1 MFGRRLYIRFGILS
15 LLGLGIWM
23 LGIGQAQPAPTGTR
37 HVTGYLVLSPPRAS
51 DALVIAVPGIKV
63 RLVALLDNTEVN
75 SVKTDLSG
83 RFNFG
88 AVKPGRYQV
97 CWSKAGIVAQC
108 GKAFAV
114 QSRHVY
120 LQRLAISPKIS
131 GKARTLYGKVR
142 LADGSIPR
150 TLEPIL
156 GINAFA
162 TVAARDSQ
170 GKLIRS
176 GYVNNYGEYVLPG
189 VPPTRGLK
197 VSANIEAAKIEKA
210 VAASSLLSQRINLTF
225 KQHAPKIKGLL
236 GKAPLDRHWSAK
248 SGDLFDVTIKA
259 DDADGHSLTYWWLL
273 PDGSTK
279 LQTTDASLVG
289 TSLGAANAVH
299 EYTVVAGDGFGGYA
313 RETLKVSTAGIR
325 FTGLVSGSNAPAL
338 AGVEVEVNGKKTTTA
353 ADGRFSIFVD
363 EQPRYVLNL
372 RKSGYGLVS
381 KILDNGNGNGRY
393 MMTRAT
399 VKKVDPSVDFEVVNE
414 RQPTDCPGAVGD
426 RYRKRDSLTHATA
439 SGKRDCGPGIK
450 VRFPADA
457 LENASGGKPVGDV
470 HVEVTTV
477 DLRSADGMPGNGSAR
492 NNGGDIR
499 TMESYGAGTV
509 EMRDQNGPLRIK
521 SGMQAE
527 ITIPIPQEQLAFPAT
542 IPASIPLL
550 SYDEKM
556 GLWQEE
562 GSLQRDGNAYVGKV
576 RHFSAINADTLKNNQ
591 ACIRLEATLMPP
603 NFRFEA
609 EVPQSGAPRIV
620 GEVIANEVQRF
631 HVLINLPTGAIIK
644 MRTFDSNNQP
654 IALLDVNN
662 PGAANGL
669 TELLVNSAGPQSPLT
684 PNEPAFPYDACQVSV
699 ELTPKRP
706 VGQGIDQF
714 LSGFNIFTDGQT
726 SGGAN
731 SLNLTELD
739 QGNINLANQIRAA
752 GEAYYLRI
760 DQHNDRENLV
770 EFKQKNGFPNN
781 DEIKLAYANSGDL
794 GFGRDMHCRKLT
806 GTGNNSEYACYV
818 TNYGS
823 RFTDDGQDYL
833 DALSNTAPI
842 ATVGM
847 EYSRLEDAAGVP
859 FGNPIV
865 KFYVFKEALGNARA
879 TSADLDGAGERPV
892 PQLCT
897 VCHGGRAPNDPN
909 NDGLIPW
916 VDNASV
922 DMGSRF
928 IPFDLTSLF
937 LLNINGAANQTALRK
952 LNCDIVKN
960 AAPSAELDAVIASM
974 YGAGCSGN
982 QIVGNAV
989 PGWQDA
995 AASTPNLPNKQEV
1008 YAKLVTPSCRAC
1020 HLSQTPSSI
1029 TWAEA
1034 QDFSNFGGTIADLVC
1049 NRHVMAHALV
1059 THNRFWLSTGPHQP
1073 LLLHNFLNGN
1083 TAPGSGDGLECIQQ
1097 QGDP

>member
-1 MFGRRLYIRFGILS
+1 MSGRRLYIRFGIFAV
-15 LLGLGIWM
+15 LGLGIWV
-23 LGIGQAQPAPTGTR
+23 LGISQAQPAPTGTR
-37 HVTGYLVLSPPRAS
+37 HVTGYLVLSPPRIENAP
-51 DALVIAVPGIKV
+51 VIAVPGVKV
-63 RLVALLDNTEVN
+63 RLVSLLDNADVGTVR
-75 SVKTDLSG
+75 TDLSG

-88 AVKPGRYQV
+88 VVKPGRYQV
-97 CWSKAGIVAQC
+97 CWSKAGIVSQC
-108 GKAFAV
+108 GKTFSV
-114 QSRHVY
+114 QARHVY

-131 GKARTLYGKVR
+131 GKARTIYGKVR
-142 LADGSIPR
+142 LADGSVPR
-150 TLEPIL
+150 TLEPMF

-162 TVAARDSQ
+162 TVAARDAR

-189 VPPTRGLK
+189 VTPSRGMK
-197 VSANIEAAKIEKA
+197 ISASIEAAKIEQPLVPVSA
-210 VAASSLLSQRINLTF
+210 LSQRINLTF

-236 GKAPLDRHWSAK
+236 GKAPLNRHWSAK
-248 SGDLFDVTIKA
+248 AGDAIDVTIKA
-259 DDADGHSLTYWWLL
+259 TDADGHSLTYWWLL

-279 LQTTDASLVG
+279 LQTADASLVG
-289 TSLGAANAVH
+289 LNLGSSGGLH
-299 EYTVVAGDGFGGYA
+299 EYTVVTGDGFGGYA
-313 RETLKVSTAGIR
+313 RETLKVSTQGIR
-325 FTGLVSGSNAPAL
+325 FAGVVSGTNAPVL
-338 AGVEVEVNGKKTTTA
+338 AGVQVEVNGKTTTTT
-353 ADGRFSIFVD
+353 ADGRFSMFVD

-381 KILDNGNGNGRY
+381 KVLDNGNSNGRY
-393 MMTRAT
+393 VMTRAT

-414 RQPTDCPGAVGD
+414 RRPDDCPGAVGD
-426 RYRKRDSLTHATA
+426 RYRKRESVTHGQAT
-439 SGKRDCGPGIK
+439 GKRDCGPGIK
-450 VRFPADA
+450 VRFPANA
-457 LENASGGKPVGDV
+457 LETPNGAAPVGDV
-470 HVEVTTV
+470 HIELTTV

-492 NNGGDIR
+492 NTGGDIR

-521 SGMQAE
+521 AGMQAE
-527 ITIPIPQEQLAFPAT
+527 ITIPIPAEQLAFPAA

-550 SYDEKM
+550 SYDEKD
-556 GLWQEE
+556 GRWNEE
-562 GSLQRDGNAYVGKV
+562 GSLQRDGNTYVGKV

-631 HVLINLPTGAIIK
+631 HVLINLPTNAIIK

-669 TELLVNSAGPQSPLT
+669 TELQVNSGGPQNPLT

-706 VGQGIDQF
+706 VGQGVDQF

-726 SGGAN
+726 SGGVN

-752 GEAYYLRI
+752 GEAYYARI
-760 DQHNDRENLV
+760 DQPNLRETLA
-770 EFKQKNGFPNN
+770 EFKVKNGFPNA

-806 GTGNNSEYACYV
+806 NTGNNNEYACYV

-833 DALSNTAPI
+833 DALTNTVPI

-897 VCHGGRAPNDPN
+897 VCHGGRPPNAPN

-937 LLNINGAANQTALRK
+937 LLNPNGAVNQTALRK

-960 AAPSAELDAVIASM
+960 AAPSPELDAVIASM
-974 YGAGCSGN
+974 YGPGCSGN
-982 QIVGNAV
+982 QIIGNAV

-1034 QDFSNFGGTIADLVC
+1034 QDFSNFGPTIADLVC
-1049 NRHVMAHALV
+1049 NRHVMPHALV

-1083 TAPGSGDGLECIQQ
+1083 SAPGTGTGLECIQQ